1 MKQANELLNSLLED
15 ARRPGQTIRRE
26 MERTGK
32 KAVGC
37 MLEFCPEELIYAAGM
52 LPVGLWGG
60 ETRLNRAK
68 EYYPAF
74 FCAPIQENLELALQ
88 GAYDGVLSAVMVPIL
103 CDALKSA
110 GQNWRIAVP
119 HIPMIPVVYPQKRH
133 TQTGQDFLRSEL
145 EQAREKLEQVCGHPI
160 TAEEIQQAIQVYN
173 RYRLAMQEFARQAAL
188 HTDVVTPTLR
198 HCVYQ
203 CGFYRDKGDY
213 TAVVEELTQ
222 ALKQLP
228 ERQGGRRVA
237 LTGIALDSFPIL
249 AALEENGLSVVADTL
264 AQESCQINT
273 LSPEGADP
281 LARLA
286 GWWDRMHDSSLAL
299 DREKGRVEHMV
310 QLVRSGQADGVI
322 LATPSFCDPEEY
334 DYPVFRAAFEREGI
348 PHLMLEWSDRDA
360 SQQAKSRIQA
370 FAELLSQ

>member
-1 MKQANELLNSLLED
+1 M
-15 ARRPGQTIRRE
+15 
-26 MERTGK
+26 
-32 KAVGC
+32 
-37 MLEFCPEELIYAAGM
+37 
-52 LPVGLWGG
+52 
-60 ETRLNRAK
+60 
-68 EYYPAF
+68 
-74 FCAPIQENLELALQ
+74 
-88 GAYDGVLSAVMVPIL
+88 
-103 CDALKSA
+103 
-110 GQNWRIAVP
+110 
-119 HIPMIPVVYPQKRH
+119 
-133 TQTGQDFLRSEL
+133 
-145 EQAREKLEQVCGHPI
+145 
-160 TAEEIQQAIQVYN
+160 YN

-203 CGFYRDKGDY
+203 CGFYRDKGNY